1 MAEKKQLYKRRFIIR
16 NLLKSY
22 FQIRNSI
29 YSRVLLVIGLLSVFL
44 LISYQI
50 IFRTVNET
58 YIKTAIYQNGN
69 NIGSIVEG
77 ALYHS
82 MLANDKMELQNT
94 LDVIN
99 KLSGIDGVI
108 MYDKNDNLAYST
120 LSGQQDGHIQSNC
133 KECHNSM
140 DSLFP
145 GDGQSYRII
154 RVNSDCEMNLTHSN
168 YSQLMIRTPIMNQPS
183 CYLNTSCHAHKPE
196 ETVLGSLLIKLPM
209 NEIEEAVSKASSLF
223 TLLAVFI
230 TFIIAS
236 SLVLFTTK
244 KIKVPLKGII
254 DASKAIATGDNTIRL
269 QLRSGQLEDIRTLSK
284 AFNQM
289 MDKLESANIE
299 LQNWS
304 KQLEYKVLKK
314 SEELGEIQNE
324 LINIERK
331 ASLGKLSS
339 SVAHELNNPLSGIL
353 VYAKLINKKI
363 RNLDIDPEVTKPLIS
378 HIKLI
383 EDETKRCGDIVK
395 GLLDF
400 SRSDQENFEERHLH
414 DILEET
420 YNLVHHTI
428 SLSNV
433 SFKREFDAESDM
445 ISCSP
450 NQVKQVFVA
459 LLVNSSE
466 AISDN
471 GEICLKTHNPDNY
484 SIVAEITDNGSG
496 IAEDDIPHIFEPFFT
511 TKRLGNGIG
520 LGLAI
525 VHGIVQSHKGS
536 IDVTSSKGKGTT
548 VSIKLPLIKEE
559 M

>member
-1 MAEKKQLYKRRFIIR
+1 MAVLRKSYNLRRFIRRWINR
-16 NLLKSY
+16 YLQ
-22 FQIRNSI
+22 FQYSI
-29 YSRVLLVIGLLSVFL
+29 YSRVILVIGLLSVFL

-50 IFRTVNET
+50 IFRTVNEV

-82 MLANDKMELQNT
+82 MLENNKMELQNT
-94 LDVIN
+94 LDIIN
-99 KLSGIDGVI
+99 TLPGIDGVS
-108 MYDKNDNLAYST
+108 MYDNKDDLAYSSFT
-120 LSGQQDGHIQSNC
+120 DISAGHIQPNC
-133 KECHNSM
+133 KDCHQNM
-140 DSLFP
+140 EELFP
-145 GDGQSYRII
+145 GGGKSYRII
-154 RVNSDCEMNLTHSN
+154 RVNNECEMNLTNSN

-183 CYLNTSCHAHKPE
+183 CYQNAACHAHGPE
-196 ETVLGSLLIKLPM
+196 EEVLGSLLIKLPM
-209 NEIEEAVSKASSLF
+209 NEIEDAVSTASRLF
-223 TLLAVFI
+223 TLLAIFI
-230 TFIIAS
+230 TILIAS
-236 SLVLFTTK
+236 TLILFTRK
-244 KIKVPLKGII
+244 KIKTPLSNII
-254 DASKAIATGDNTIRL
+254 NASKAIATGDNTVRL
-269 QLRSGQLEDIRTLSK
+269 DIRQDQLDDIKMLSK
-284 AFNQM
+284 AFNHM
-289 MDKLESANIE
+289 MDKLETANTE

-353 VYAKLINKKI
+353 VYAKLINKKL
-363 RNLDIDPEVTKPLIS
+363 RSLEADPEVVKPLIT

-400 SRSDQENFEERHLH
+400 SRSDQDNFEAKHLH
-414 DILEET
+414 EILNET
-420 YNLVHHTI
+420 FNLVHHTI

-433 SFKREFDAESDM
+433 SLTQELMAETDL

-459 LLVNSSE
+459 MLVNSSE
-466 AISDN
+466 AVSDN
-471 GEICLKTHNPDNY
+471 GEINVKTHNPDE
-484 SIVAEITDNGSG
+484 STVQVDITDNGSG
-496 IAEDDIPHIFEPFFT
+496 IAEEDIPHIFEPFFT
-511 TKRLGNGIG
+511 TKRHGNGIG

-525 VHGIVQSHKGS
+525 VHGIIQSHKGS
-536 IDVTSSKGKGTT
+536 IEVTSTRGKGTT
-548 VSIKLPLIKEE
+548 MSIKLPLIKEE
-559 M
+559 